1 MNHELHA
8 LLGEPTIATQ
18 AKIGDS
24 GGLVTLR
31 ECTKTVPSGCFLT
44 ASTRTAAL
52 ADEQEHS
59 TQDGGIKSGRT
70 QGKSA
75 T

>member
-18 AKIGDS
+18 AKIESS
-24 GGLVTLR
+24 GGLVTSH
-31 ECTKTVPSGCFLT
+31 ECTKTVLSGCFLT

-52 ADEQEHS
+52 AGEQEHS
-59 TQDGGIKSGRT
+59 GQDGEIKSGRI
-70 QGKSA
+70 
-75 T
+75 

>member
-18 AKIGDS
+18 AKIGRL
-24 GGLVTLR
+24 GGLVTSH
-31 ECTKTVPSGCFLT
+31 ECTKTGPPGYFST
-44 ASTRTAAL
+44 AFTRMAAL

-59 TQDGGIKSGRT
+59 AQAGGIKSR
-70 QGKSA
+70 QI
-75 T
+75 

>member
-18 AKIGDS
+18 AKIGRL
-24 GGLVTLR
+24 GLVTLY

-59 TQDGGIKSGRT
+59 PQDGGIKSGRT
-70 QGKSA
+70 
-75 T
+75 